1 MLKNTKGMAML
12 IVLSLVLMLLILGG
26 AVLMISTGHFGTSY
40 HQIKRA
46 KAYYAAEAAMQ
57 HVLWLLRTDQ
67 VTPLPYVGKLGNLPH
82 ASNFDVNGIKATDI
96 DLTVGDINSS
106 GTDPEG
112 VRPIDI
118 VVNY

>member
-57 HVLWLLRTDQ
+57 HVLWQLRTDQ
-67 VTPLPYVGKLGNLPH
+67 PLPGTLP
-82 ASNFDVNGIKATDI
+82 ADFEVNGVEDTDI
-96 DLTVGDINSS
+96 TITIGAVNPG

>member
-46 KAYYAAEAAMQ
+46 KTYYAAEAAMQ
-57 HVLWLLRTDQ
+57 HVLWQLRTGQYNLETATFPIAGD
-67 VTPLPYVGKLGNLPH
+67 LPTDFK
-82 ASNFDVNGIKATDI
+82 VNEIEDTDI
-96 DLTVGDINSS
+96 TIAISDVDQAGD
-106 GTDPEG
+106 PPG
-112 VRPIDI
+112 VHRIDI
-118 VVNY
+118 TADY